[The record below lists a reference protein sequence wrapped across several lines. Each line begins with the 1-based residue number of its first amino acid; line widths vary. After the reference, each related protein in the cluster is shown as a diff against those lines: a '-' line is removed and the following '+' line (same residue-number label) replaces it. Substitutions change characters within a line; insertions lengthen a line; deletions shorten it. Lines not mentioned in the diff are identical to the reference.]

1 MVSTHHQET
10 RCRAV
15 ARTRRG
21 PDRRRRSGCS
31 QRRRRRS
38 SGSRRARSSP
48 CGRGRRAG
56 GAGRWR
62 GGRGPFDGAA
72 REEGAGVGPA
82 RGDRGGG
89 RCARAEAEMPHAV
102 NGTTLTT
109 DSTTNATSLGG
120 DPSSRALRACS
131 RLFPHEFPS
140 VPFNRTR
147 GAGRLRAWA
156 RWSSFVGRRV
166 GTGRAPV
173 RPGVA
178 AVGSEPCQQSNANQ
192 HNSLRS
198 RWSSSTSS
206 RISWGSWARCHWHSK
221 RPAASRSSSAAAA
234 RSALIA

>member
-21 PDRRRRSGCS
+21 PNRRRRSGCS

-82 RGDRGGG
+82 RGNRGGG

-109 DSTTNATSLGG
+109 DSTTNATSPASMIVER
-120 DPSSRALRACS
+120 PSATALLAAAISIRSCQ
-131 RLFPHEFPS
+131 
-140 VPFNRTR
+140 TR
-147 GAGRLRAWA
+147 E
-156 RWSSFVGRRV
+156 V
-166 GTGRAPV
+166 GTGAT
-173 RPGVA
+173 RPGGRLVQPPPRRPVSGRETRSS
-178 AVGSEPCQQSNANQ
+178 AVG
-192 HNSLRS
+192 
-198 RWSSSTSS
+198 
-206 RISWGSWARCHWHSK
+206 WATRGGVR
-221 RPAASRSSSAAAA
+221 RPAPSQAA
-234 RSALIA
+234 RGGICRLAQRIIPHSPSSGVACAHRPPPSTDAT

>member
-21 PDRRRRSGCS
+21 PNRRRRSGCS

-109 DSTTNATSLGG
+109 DSTTNATSPASMIVERPRSSAVGWATRGG
-120 DPSSRALRACS
+120 VRRPAPSQAARGGICRLAQRIIPHSPSS
-131 RLFPHEFPS
+131 
-140 VPFNRTR
+140 
-147 GAGRLRAWA
+147 
-156 RWSSFVGRRV
+156 
-166 GTGRAPV
+166 
-173 RPGVA
+173 GVA
-178 AVGSEPCQQSNANQ
+178 CAHRPPP
-192 HNSLRS
+192 
-198 RWSSSTSS
+198 STD
-206 RISWGSWARCHWHSK
+206 AT
-221 RPAASRSSSAAAA
+221 
-234 RSALIA
+234 